1 MNQYRLPLYLCR
13 NLNMNQHPQN
23 KPAVPFDVTSEQAQ
37 AKKASEP
44 KLRTPEEIAF
54 TAQELEKNISRLSQ
68 NVPPP
73 SNPPF
78 LGSQPLGSQ
87 PSQNFDALNYV
98 SLSLS
103 SPHNTERKPATVEP
117 VENAPNVDP
126 FIDPSELAK
135 PDSKNTHN
143 AIPDQFS
150 TAGLSQ
156 SPATTSPHEPISP
169 LHELPLDNT
178 QTEALRKTTKTGD
191 VPQSPL
197 EKQNNMP
204 TQEAF
209 PTATWFSDP
218 LSVITPRTNT
228 PTEPHP
234 IVADLKPE
242 PNEPLY
248 DIRNFRDSASGKI
261 ELIRGAYRADA
272 ESQAIQSPPPQPT
285 EQTASNIYSKTANSN
300 SQDIFDKDEI
310 FLARTGDVIEVNG
323 EDGFDRIDLACY
335 DINCAS
341 ISSNKIRIDDEQT
354 GSFEIHFSGV
364 DYAIFANGVKV
375 RLNAAN

>member
-1 MNQYRLPLYLCR
+1 
-13 NLNMNQHPQN
+13 MNQHPKN
-23 KPAVPFDVTSEQAQ
+23 KPAVPFDVTSEQTQ
-37 AKKASEP
+37 TKKASQP

-73 SNPPF
+73 PNPPIP
-78 LGSQPLGSQ
+78 GNP
-87 PSQNFDALNYV
+87 PSQNFDALDYV

-103 SPHNTERKPATVEP
+103 SPQSTERKPAAGEP
-117 VENAPNVDP
+117 IENAPNVDP
-126 FIDPSELAK
+126 YIDPSELAK
-135 PDSKNTHN
+135 PDSKNPHN
-143 AIPDQFS
+143 AIPGQFS

-156 SPATTSPHEPISP
+156 SPATTSPHEPVSP
-169 LHELPLDNT
+169 LHELPLNNT
-178 QTEALRKTTKTGD
+178 QSEAPRKTTKTGD
-191 VPQSPL
+191 VPQRPL

-242 PNEPLY
+242 PSEPLH

-261 ELIRGAYRADA
+261 ELIRGAYRADS
-272 ESQAIQSPPPQPT
+272 ESQAIQSPPLQPIEKT
-285 EQTASNIYSKTANSN
+285 DSKIHSKTANSK
-300 SQDIFDKDEI
+300 SEDIFDNDEV

-354 GSFEIHFSGV
+354 GSFEIHFTGV
-364 DYAIFANGVKV
+364 DFAIFANGVKI
-375 RLNAAN
+375 RLNTAN

>member
-1 MNQYRLPLYLCR
+1 
-13 NLNMNQHPQN
+13 MNQHPQN

-37 AKKASEP
+37 TKKASEP

-73 SNPPF
+73 SNPPI
-78 LGSQPLGSQ
+78 PGSQ
-87 PSQNFDALNYV
+87 PSHNFDALDYV

-103 SPHNTERKPATVEP
+103 SPQSAERKPATGEP

-126 FIDPSELAK
+126 YIDPSELAK
-135 PDSKNTHN
+135 PDSKNPHN

-156 SPATTSPHEPISP
+156 PPATTSPHEPISP
-169 LHELPLDNT
+169 LHELPLNNT
-178 QTEALRKTTKTGD
+178 QTEALRKTEALHKTTKTGD
-191 VPQSPL
+191 APQRPP
-197 EKQNNMP
+197 EEQNNMP
-204 TQEAF
+204 TQKVF

-218 LSVITPRTNT
+218 LSVITPHADT

-242 PNEPLY
+242 SREPLY

-272 ESQAIQSPPPQPT
+272 ESQAIQSPPPQPI
-285 EQTASNIYSKTANSN
+285 EQTDSKIHSKTANSN
-300 SQDIFDKDEI
+300 SEDIFDKDEV

-335 DINCAS
+335 DIDCAS
-341 ISSNKIRIDDEQT
+341 ISSNKIRIDDAQT
-354 GSFEIHFSGV
+354 GSFEIHFTGV
-364 DYAIFANGVKV
+364 DYAIFANGVKI

>member
-1 MNQYRLPLYLCR
+1 
-13 NLNMNQHPQN
+13 
-23 KPAVPFDVTSEQAQ
+23 
-37 AKKASEP
+37 
-44 KLRTPEEIAF
+44 
-54 TAQELEKNISRLSQ
+54 
-68 NVPPP
+68 
-73 SNPPF
+73 
-78 LGSQPLGSQ
+78 
-87 PSQNFDALNYV
+87 
-98 SLSLS
+98 
-103 SPHNTERKPATVEP
+103 
-117 VENAPNVDP
+117 
-126 FIDPSELAK
+126 
-135 PDSKNTHN
+135 
-143 AIPDQFS
+143 
-150 TAGLSQ
+150 
-156 SPATTSPHEPISP
+156 
-169 LHELPLDNT
+169 
-178 QTEALRKTTKTGD
+178 
-191 VPQSPL
+191 
-197 EKQNNMP
+197 MP

>member
-13 NLNMNQHPQN
+13 NLNMNQHPKN

-37 AKKASEP
+37 TKKASKP

-73 SNPPF
+73 SNPPIP
-78 LGSQPLGSQ
+78 GNS
-87 PSQNFDALNYV
+87 PSQNFDALDYV

-103 SPHNTERKPATVEP
+103 SPQSTERKPAAGEP
-117 VENAPNVDP
+117 IENAPNVDP
-126 FIDPSELAK
+126 YIDPSELAK
-135 PDSKNTHN
+135 PDSKNPYN

-156 SPATTSPHEPISP
+156 SPATTSPHEPVSP
-169 LHELPLDNT
+169 LHELPLNNT
-178 QTEALRKTTKTGD
+178 QSEAPRKTTKTGD
-191 VPQSPL
+191 VPQRPL

-242 PNEPLY
+242 PSEPLH

-261 ELIRGAYRADA
+261 ELIRGAYRADS
-272 ESQAIQSPPPQPT
+272 ESQAIQSPPLQPIEKT
-285 EQTASNIYSKTANSN
+285 DSKIHSKTANSK
-300 SQDIFDKDEI
+300 SEDIFDKDEV

-354 GSFEIHFSGV
+354 GSFEIHFTGV
-364 DYAIFANGVKV
+364 DYAIFANGVKI
-375 RLNAAN
+375 RLNTAN